1 MIGERAA
8 RVKWAAQAGVI
19 EGRSADDGFGWIKN
33 LGVRPKHRGRGIATA
48 LLNQSFAEF
57 QKRGYERVGL
67 GVDSDNQS
75 GATGVYERV
84 GMRRDRHHDFYR
96 KELTQSQSPH

>member
-1 MIGERAA
+1 M
-8 RVKWAAQAGVI
+8 AGP
-19 EGRSADDGFGWIKN
+19 DDRGASYPRQVGLPSPLVPSREAP
-33 LGVRPKHRGRGIATA
+33 LGVRPQHRRRGIATA
-48 LLNQSFAEF
+48 LLNRSFAEF

-75 GATGVYERV
+75 GATGAYERV
-84 GMRRDRHHDFYR
+84 GMRRERHYDFYR